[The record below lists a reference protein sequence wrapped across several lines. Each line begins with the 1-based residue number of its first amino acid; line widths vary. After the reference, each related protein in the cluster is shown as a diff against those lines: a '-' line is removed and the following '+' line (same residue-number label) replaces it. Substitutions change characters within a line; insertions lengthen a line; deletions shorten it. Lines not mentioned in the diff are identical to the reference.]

1 MIAMTDDIMTRVREW
16 LESCV
21 RVATEN
27 GVPEEADLEAATL
40 AHIDGEPARLA
51 AAREEQREACIRL
64 IEAFRTG
71 EKYIQLTPE
80 QRRLGLV
87 GSINAQPS
95 AATPLA
101 DEIASLRAEVVSL
114 RAHQAAIE
122 AALEPSSNIETT
134 LGGRV
139 KALRAR
145 VAELEEVAARYLE
158 DKVQF
163 HKTMSA
169 TLKDAAAQLER
180 AEKAEARVAEL
191 EVVESRIEHMRTWL
205 NEWKRKH
212 EEVEARVAQLGK
224 DRKAA
229 VHVLARVE
237 IERDE
242 LRARLTTERL
252 ASEER
257 LRESLDPIVR
267 AKMLE
272 APPPIV
278 IASERSDI
286 VDDLR
291 IMASTFK
298 GAMSAWRE
306 ALEWAAERYEKQ
318 QDKEG

>member
-40 AHIDGEPARLA
+40 AHIDSEPARLA
-51 AAREEQREACIRL
+51 AAREEQREACADWL
-64 IEAFRTG
+64 EDTVLPEAAYSVVR
-71 EKYIQLTPE
+71 EVRATP
-80 QRRLGLV
+80 L
-87 GSINAQPS
+87 

-229 VHVLARVE
+229 VHALAGVE